1 MPVIPGH
8 YDGPEYQRGSVKYSS
23 SVASV
28 DGVLTH
34 RYDFST
40 SYLSQT
46 EYNLSGL
53 ICYQGMVDSIFI
65 PLLSYYVSALGLSQ
79 VFLCISF
86 NRSVKVG
93 CEWWYAEYIQSTQ
106 TVLKFFTCNSISALP
121 NFYSHILTICA
132 NVITKCPHHHLL
144 WSFGLLWPSFHTVK
158 AATTLVQE
166 MSFDYVLKWMV
177 DAGETVRIIGWSSR

>member
-1 MPVIPGH
+1 MDPNIKGDLSNTLPQW
-8 YDGPEYQRGSVKYSS
+8 PQWMEFW
-23 SVASV
+23 
-28 DGVLTH
+28 L

-46 EYNLSGL
+46 EYNLSGF

-79 VFLCISF
+79 VFLLCISF
-86 NRSVKVG
+86 KCSVKDG
-93 CEWWYAEYIQSTQ
+93 CKWWYAEYIQSTQ

-121 NFYSHILTICA
+121 NFYSHILTNA
-132 NVITKCPHHHLL
+132 LTKCPHHHLL
-144 WSFGLLWPSFHTVK
+144 WSFGPLWLSFHTVK